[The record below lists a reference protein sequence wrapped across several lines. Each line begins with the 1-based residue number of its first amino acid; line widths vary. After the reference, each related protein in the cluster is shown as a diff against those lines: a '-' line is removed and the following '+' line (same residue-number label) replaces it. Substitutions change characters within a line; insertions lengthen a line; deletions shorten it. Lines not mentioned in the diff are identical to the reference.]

1 MSVRSSA
8 YMTTA
13 SSLPNFFHL
22 LSDFD
27 KIQYSYLRMN
37 LSTPLNKTQ
46 RNKRVETFADSLSA
60 IQAFCVRG
68 DQDDWKRC
76 LVCGV
81 AWLGD
86 NVAINTRQLR
96 LLIFKCKSSING
108 SLLKMGFNVTA
119 GRTETAHEIVQQFP
133 IIRDNTSEIRQWTI
147 RRRVE
152 PGDQAE
158 QTREDAANYNAKID
172 SSFHSY
178 FEEVGIWRE
187 DGDLID
193 LCSW

>member
-1 MSVRSSA
+1 MSARGSA
-8 YMTTA
+8 YINTA

-22 LSDFD
+22 LSEYDR
-27 KIQYSYLRMN
+27 IQYSYLRMN
-37 LSTPLNKTQ
+37 LSTPLNKNQ

-60 IQAFCVRG
+60 IKLFCVRG

-108 SLLKMGFNVTA
+108 SLLKMGFNVTV
-119 GRTETAHEIVQQFP
+119 GRTETSHEIVQQFP

-147 RRRVE
+147 RRRAE
-152 PGDQAE
+152 PGE
-158 QTREDAANYNAKID
+158 QTEQPAEDAANEDVKID
-172 SSFHSY
+172 SSFQSY